1 MMMLVKEAYRFHSE
15 QGKKSYHLRES
26 AIELGGRMAV
36 RSRCVFS
43 EIWSQMW
50 RHNRAVEWAD
60 LGFVGFCPERQIS
73 VWNGRSNQLEDMSIK

>member
-1 MMMLVKEAYRFHSE
+1 MNFPF
-15 QGKKSYHLRES
+15 GFFLRQCFQNWSNVEIVLTFS
-26 AIELGGRMAV
+26 FPSGRMAV
-36 RSRCVFS
+36 RSRCMYS